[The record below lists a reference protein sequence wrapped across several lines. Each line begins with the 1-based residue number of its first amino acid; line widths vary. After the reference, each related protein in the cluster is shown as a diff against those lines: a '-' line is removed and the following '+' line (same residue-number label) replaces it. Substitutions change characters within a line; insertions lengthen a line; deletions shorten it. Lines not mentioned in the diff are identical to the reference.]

1 MKAQELR
8 IGNLVNVP
16 NKEQSPFRIDYFD
29 ENKVYQNQGFYN
41 TEFGLV
47 PYHPLTWDISDCAPI
62 PLTPE
67 ILKKCGFYQLPHRTI
82 QNSWMFNLSR
92 DRVLSVACVGTPN
105 EMVFLTEEV
114 PPEVKSIIVLRNFD
128 YDGKTHLHQLQN
140 LYYALTGEELNFK
153 P

>member
-67 ILKKCGFYQLPHRTI
+67 ILEKCGFEKFKGLWNYKLVPI
-82 QNSWMFNLSR
+82 GYELNL
-92 DRVLSVACVGTPN
+92 VKINGLN
-105 EMVFLTEEV
+105 ENEFENQIGE
-114 PPEVKSIIVLRNFD
+114 SI
-128 YDGKTHLHQLQN
+128 KHLHHLQN
-140 LYYALTGEELNFK
+140 LYYALTGEELHFK

>member
-67 ILKKCGFYQLPHRTI
+67 ILEKCGFVSHAINYYHLGEFYISYANIGLFEYRHRDTYVI
-82 QNSWMFNLSR
+82 F
-92 DRVLSVACVGTPN
+92 
-105 EMVFLTEEV
+105 
-114 PPEVKSIIVLRNFD
+114 K
-128 YDGKTHLHQLQN
+128 HLHQLQN
-140 LYYALTGEELNFK
+140 LYYALTGEELNYK

>member
-67 ILKKCGFYQLPHRTI
+67 ILEKCGLERTGNLNPIASRKFYKIGRIIIEHI
-82 QNSWMFNLSR
+82 AG
-92 DRVLSVACVGTPN
+92 DRIAVYVDSPLEDILIGYQ
-105 EMVFLTEEV
+105 
-114 PPEVKSIIVLRNFD
+114 D
-128 YDGKTHLHQLQN
+128 HLHQLQN
-140 LYYALTGEELNFK
+140 LYYSLTEEEQNYK